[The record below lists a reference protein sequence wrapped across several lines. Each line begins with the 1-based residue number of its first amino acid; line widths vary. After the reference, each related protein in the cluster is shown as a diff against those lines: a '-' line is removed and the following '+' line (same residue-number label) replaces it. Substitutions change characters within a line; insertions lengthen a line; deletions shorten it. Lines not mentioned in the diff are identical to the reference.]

1 MGGDSLGE
9 VGERQVNLIAVVVPV
24 AVAAG
29 VEMARWRGAGECK
42 LFHTPLDRSSP
53 GDGFFRRD
61 RWKHGEAHGLVGAKC
76 GGKGVL
82 PDTVAARDDYREDR
96 TAEASR
102 KVEGSRLK
110 CDFDAEDRTLGEE
123 ENAFS
128 ALDGG
133 AGVAQERAGGR
144 YRALGPD

>member
-1 MGGDSLGE
+1 MGE
-9 VGERQVNLIAVVVPV
+9 VGECEVNLVAVVIPV

-29 VEMARWRGAGECK
+29 VEVARWRGAGECK
-42 LFHTPLDRSSP
+42 LFHTPLYRSSP
-53 GDGFFRRD
+53 RQGFFRRD
-61 RWKHGEAHGLVGAKC
+61 RWKHSEAHRLVGAKC

-82 PDTVAARDDYREDR
+82 PDTVSARDDYREDR

-110 CDFDAEDRTLGEE
+110 CDFDPEDRTLGEE

-128 ALDGG
+128 ALDGS
-133 AGVAQERAGGR
+133 AGVAKEGACCRDRAF
-144 YRALGPD
+144 GPD

>member
-1 MGGDSLGE
+1 MALASASCFIL
-9 VGERQVNLIAVVVPV
+9 RSIVPRRD
-24 AVAAG
+24 
-29 VEMARWRGAGECK
+29 E
-42 LFHTPLDRSSP
+42 
-53 GDGFFRRD
+53 GFFRRD

-110 CDFDAEDRTLGEE
+110 CDFDPEDRTLGE
-123 ENAFS
+123 
-128 ALDGG
+128 
-133 AGVAQERAGGR
+133 
-144 YRALGPD
+144 

>member
-1 MGGDSLGE
+1 MGGNSLCE
-9 VGERQVNLIAVVVPV
+9 VGECDINLIPVVVPV

-29 VEMARWRGAGECK
+29 IEVARWRGAGECK

-53 GDGFFRRD
+53 RQGFFRRD

-102 KVEGSRLK
+102 KVEGPRLE
-110 CDFDAEDRTLGEE
+110 CDFDAEDRTLGE
-123 ENAFS
+123 
-128 ALDGG
+128 
-133 AGVAQERAGGR
+133 
-144 YRALGPD
+144 

>member
-1 MGGDSLGE
+1 MGE
-9 VGERQVNLIAVVVPV
+9 VGECEVNLIAVVVPV

-42 LFHTPLDRSSP
+42 LFHTPLYRSSP

-76 GGKGVL
+76 GCKGVL

-110 CDFDAEDRTLGEE
+110 CDFDAEDRTLGK
-123 ENAFS
+123 
-128 ALDGG
+128 
-133 AGVAQERAGGR
+133 
-144 YRALGPD
+144 

>member
-1 MGGDSLGE
+1 MGE
-9 VGERQVNLIAVVVPV
+9 VGECEVNLVAVVIPV

-29 VEMARWRGAGECK
+29 VEVARWRGAGECK

-102 KVEGSRLK
+102 KVERSRLK
-110 CDFDAEDRTLGEE
+110 CDFDPEDRTLGEE

-128 ALDGG
+128 GLDRS
-133 AGVAQERAGGR
+133 AGVAKEGACCRD
-144 YRALGPD
+144 RALGPD